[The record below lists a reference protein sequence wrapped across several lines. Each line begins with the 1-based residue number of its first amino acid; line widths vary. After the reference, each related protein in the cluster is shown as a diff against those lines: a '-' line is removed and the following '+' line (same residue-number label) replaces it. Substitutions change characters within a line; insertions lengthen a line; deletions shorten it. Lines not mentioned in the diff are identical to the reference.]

1 MELEGDL
8 LEAGL
13 LSSIEDW
20 GGLLEQQ
27 IPLLVQLDN
36 GYQQWHVPELDLGL
50 IGLTSSNCE
59 E

>member
-27 IPLLVQLDN
+27 IPRLVHLDH
-36 GYQQWHVPELDLGL
+36 GHHQWHVPELDLGL
-50 IGLTSSNCE
+50 IGLTSSN
-59 E
+59 